1 MRKKIVGSVAFLLGL
16 AMLLLLVSR
25 LMRPKSEVFNV
36 YGVETKL
43 NELAEEPVES
53 IDVVFFGDSEAYAS
67 FNPLQ
72 MYMEKGISSYVCG
85 TSLQKLCDTY
95 VLMEK
100 AYDMQ
105 TPDVVILEANC
116 FFRQA
121 DIYADDQGKLMN
133 AAAKLIPVIRYHNI
147 WKSYIPMEKIYKS
160 DDRRLRGFRYRPDV
174 KPYKGGEWMNE
185 ADPIEEVS
193 ETERRY
199 IRKIY
204 DYLFKRGVSLVLV
217 STPSPENWS
226 YGKHLGVTAV
236 AEELGVPY
244 IDMNLMC
251 DELAID
257 WSVDT
262 KDEGNHLN
270 YSGAKKVTS
279 YIGQYLWDNFELTD
293 HRGDELYERWKE
305 DWDKSGMEL

>member
-25 LMRPKSEVFNV
+25 IMRPKSEVFNV

-43 NELAEEPVES
+43 NELSEEPIES

-105 TPDVVILEANC
+105 TPDVVIIEANC

-160 DDRRLRGFRYRPDV
+160 DDRSLRGFRYRPNV

-185 ADPIEEVS
+185 DDPVEEVS

-204 DYLFKRGVSLVLV
+204 DFLSKRGVSLVLV
-217 STPSPENWS
+217 SAPSPENWS

-244 IDMNLMC
+244 IDINLMC
-251 DELAID
+251 DELVID
-257 WSVDT
+257 WNVDT

-279 YIGQYLWDNFELTD
+279 YIGKYLWDNFELID
-293 HRGDELYERWKE
+293 HRGEELYERWKE